1 MPPAHGNTGAVPHN
15 ALTAAATE
23 TVVEFMLRLAEAEG
37 VPNPRFSL
45 ERTAEDGGIDHI
57 EHLIHLPACYTYNS
71 LYVRYS
77 TEFADHEDV
86 VKRTS
91 FLEILKCNPRLQ
103 NIKLSKR
110 TRGLCER
117 CKDLRFSLQGASSDV
132 RASSVMEVLR
142 DHLQAAHDLRQLYQ
156 SRLQRAGKEWTSPRQ
171 RANFAMISFDYAV
184 QLVLPYS
191 NMQTQNEYMGT
202 RFGLDVNLFG
212 ISNEGA
218 REHHNFMY
226 TEGFGESVI
235 SIVHHYLSLPA
246 QYRVNSARKLAV
258 YTDSC
263 SGQNRNKFMHAY
275 FIHRIL
281 RWLPRRDLVEL
292 YGRRP
297 HQVFAGP
304 WLCAY
309 PQCPEEEQPLHDE

>member
-1 MPPAHGNTGAVPHN
+1 MPHN

-23 TVVEFMLRLAEAEG
+23 TVVEFMLSLAEAEG

-132 RASSVMEVLR
+132 RASSVMEV
-142 DHLQAAHDLRQLYQ
+142 
-156 SRLQRAGKEWTSPRQ
+156 
-171 RANFAMISFDYAV
+171 
-184 QLVLPYS
+184 
-191 NMQTQNEYMGT
+191 
-202 RFGLDVNLFG
+202 DVNLFG